1 MLVLDREGR
10 SPSTPH
16 LDDSWLAGSWDAGPK
31 LARQGE
37 DMGVAGL
44 AGEALWELPVGWAEE
59 GNARGA
65 GLLDLAIRRVRDA
78 CQDDKW

>member
-10 SPSTPH
+10 TPSTPH
-16 LDDSWLAGSWDAGPK
+16 LNDLWLAGSWDADPK

-44 AGEALWELPVGWAEE
+44 AEEALWELPVGWAEE

-65 GLLDLAIRRVRDA
+65 GLLDLAIWRVRYT
-78 CQDDKW
+78 CQDYKW